1 MISFSADDKYS
12 ITLCNFNYSPE
23 GILHPDRIMQEY
35 DFLYMLQGKWEI
47 IEDEVPYALHEGELL
62 ILEPGRHHY
71 SREKCTPHMRN
82 MFLHC
87 LPLPAENA
95 RKDCMVS
102 VSKLTDCRNA
112 PGVSRIFQDIIEA
125 YWNPRD
131 LYRELRLGNLF
142 SLLLLEIAGCRNA
155 SDLYDPLVND
165 LQTLFVSH
173 TERFFHLD
181 ELSVRFGLSARTL
194 NSRFKNV
201 TGSSLYQYQLTQKLN
216 MIHELLPQNPERG
229 LRDIAL
235 SFGFYDE
242 FQMSRLYKRQF
253 GFPPSRRR

>member
-1 MISFSADDKYS
+1 MLSFSANDKYN

-47 IEDEVPYALHEGELL
+47 IEDEICYELHEGELL

-87 LPLPAENA
+87 LPASAAGSDEGFTI
-95 RKDCMVS
+95 S
-102 VSKLTDCRNA
+102 VGKLTDCRSS
-112 PGVSRIFQDIIEA
+112 PKVSGIFKDIIEA
-125 YWNPRD
+125 YWNPFSP
-131 LYRELRLGNLF
+131 YRELRLGSLF
-142 SLLLLEIAGCRNA
+142 SLLLLELAECHKG
-155 SDLYDPLVND
+155 SDHFDPLVNE
-165 LQTLFVSH
+165 LQTLFISN

-181 ELSVRFGLSARTL
+181 ELASRFHLSERTL

-201 TGSSLYQYQLTQKLN
+201 TGSSLYQYQLNQKLN

-253 GFPPSRRR
+253 GFPPSKRR